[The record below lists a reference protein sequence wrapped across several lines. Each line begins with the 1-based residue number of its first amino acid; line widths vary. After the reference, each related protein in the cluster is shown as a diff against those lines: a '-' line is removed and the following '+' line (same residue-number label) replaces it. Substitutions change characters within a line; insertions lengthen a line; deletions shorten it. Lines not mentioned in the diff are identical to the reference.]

1 MLNADGS
8 QLFLADFGMATSSP
22 HSSQSDAGTP
32 AYQAPEVVDPSFRA
46 ARGLRASGYSC
57 ARADVWALTTTLAS
71 LVCAR
76 TLWSAAVLEDGGFA
90 DFYNVPGAVYHR
102 FPVSRG
108 LAALLQDAL
117 ALEPDQRLGLDA
129 LRERVGALEVW
140 YPTEEEMVY
149 KSWIV
154 AEHVAYNEERAEGA
168 RRYAAAMEAGK
179 TESARWRE
187 RAGGGDGGGAG
198 GLDPQDEG
206 IVDVREHVAALSL
219 LDHEG
224 AGAGQ
229 GQVFV

>member
-8 QLFLADFGMATSSP
+8 QLFLADFGMATSAP
-22 HSSQSDAGTP
+22 YSSQSDAGTP

-76 TLWSAAVLEDGGFA
+76 TLWSAAVLEDGAFA

-117 ALEPDQRLGLDA
+117 ALEPEQRLDLDG

-140 YPTEEEMVY
+140 YSTPEEEMVY

-187 RAGGGDGGGAG
+187 RGRKWEGACGGGLGAQDDG
-198 GLDPQDEG
+198 L
-206 IVDVREHVAALSL
+206 VDVMEHVAAVSL
-219 LDHEG
+219 LEPCS
-224 AGAGQ
+224 GQ
-229 GQVFV
+229 SRVYT

>member
-8 QLFLADFGMATSSP
+8 QLFLADFGMATSAP
-22 HSSQSDAGTP
+22 YSSQPDAGTP

-57 ARADVWALTTTLAS
+57 ARVDVWALATTLAS

-76 TLWSAAVLEDGGFA
+76 TLWSAAVPEDGAFA

-108 LAALLQDAL
+108 LAALLQEAL
-117 ALEPDQRLGLDA
+117 ALEPDQRLGLDG
-129 LRERVGALEVW
+129 LRERVAALEVW
-140 YPTEEEMVY
+140 YSTPEEEMVY

-168 RRYAAAMEAGK
+168 RRYAAGLEAGRA
-179 TESARWRE
+179 ESAHWRE
-187 RAGGGDGGGAG
+187 RAGGGGGGG